1 MSERSRKYGSRLIK
15 DFDERQ
21 DLGLERRTQK
31 MILKREKDVQKL
43 EEQIKSKK
51 SKIRELKSTLSEVQK
66 RIGDTSL
73 VKNLERINV
82 VIVKSKT
89 RVRGKVYFYRKWKWF
104 HICMNDIYDE
114 SQILHYKNI
123 VRKKFIKSL
132 TTYKD

>member
-21 DLGLERRTQK
+21 DLGLERKTQK
-31 MILKREKDVQKL
+31 IILKLEKDVEKL
-43 EEQIKSKK
+43 EKQIKIKK
-51 SKIRELKSTLSEVQK
+51 SEIKEKRSTLSEVQK

-82 VIVKSKT
+82 VIVKNKT
-89 RVRGKVYFYRKWKWF
+89 RVRGKVYFYRKWKYF
-104 HICMNDIYDE
+104 HICMNDVYDE

>member
-31 MILKREKDVQKL
+31 MILKREKDVLKL
-43 EEQIKSKK
+43 EEEIKIKK
-51 SKIRELKSTLSEVQK
+51 NEIREFKSILREVQK
-66 RIGDTSL
+66 RIGDTDL
-73 VKNLERINV
+73 VKNHERLNV
-82 VIVKSKT
+82 IIVKNKT
-89 RVRGKVYFYRKWKWF
+89 RVRGKIYFYRKWKWY
-104 HICMNDIYDE
+104 HICMNDVYDE
-114 SQILHYKNI
+114 SQILHYKSI